1 MNKLIITKLQVNDK
15 EKIFSGLH
23 DGKRFF
29 KVNFDDVD
37 DNQIN
42 IGDIYVCKVK
52 EVVKNISAA
61 FVEFIPGE
69 KGYLSLDSNNEF
81 IFMNNKNGGGLVPG
95 DELLVQLV
103 KLNTGSKYHVV
114 SSGISL
120 SGEYIALNLFKTGV
134 GCSNKIKDS
143 EYKKQSQQVILKE
156 LDEFKVRTGIQCG
169 AVIRTNAYETQ
180 IENVIEELHVLEENI
195 LTYIEKSKYLKAP
208 VRITRGEKEYNSIIK
223 GAYTNEIQCI
233 VTDQESIYNE
243 LLQDDYIVQKEM
255 ELKLYEDNL
264 QPLYKLYDV
273 EGLIK
278 DITKR
283 NVWLKS
289 GGNLVIDTTE
299 AMTVIDVNSA
309 KFNNGKSHE
318 KTSYKINLEAAKE
331 IIYQLTLRNI
341 SGIIIVDF
349 INMTSDECKENVL
362 EVLRKEAKKDRIKTV
377 VVDMTKLNL
386 VEITRKRISTP
397 VNEQIK

>member
-1 MNKLIITKLQVNDK
+1 
-15 EKIFSGLH
+15 
-23 DGKRFF
+23 
-29 KVNFDDVD
+29 
-37 DNQIN
+37 
-42 IGDIYVCKVK
+42 
-52 EVVKNISAA
+52 
-61 FVEFIPGE
+61 
-69 KGYLSLDSNNEF
+69 
-81 IFMNNKNGGGLVPG
+81 
-95 DELLVQLV
+95 
-103 KLNTGSKYHVV
+103 
-114 SSGISL
+114 
-120 SGEYIALNLFKTGV
+120 
-134 GCSNKIKDS
+134 
-143 EYKKQSQQVILKE
+143 
-156 LDEFKVRTGIQCG
+156 
-169 AVIRTNAYETQ
+169 
-180 IENVIEELHVLEENI
+180 
-195 LTYIEKSKYLKAP
+195 
-208 VRITRGEKEYNSIIK
+208 
-223 GAYTNEIQCI
+223 
-233 VTDQESIYNE
+233 
-243 LLQDDYIVQKEM
+243 M

>member
-1 MNKLIITKLQVNDK
+1 
-15 EKIFSGLH
+15 
-23 DGKRFF
+23 
-29 KVNFDDVD
+29 
-37 DNQIN
+37 
-42 IGDIYVCKVK
+42 
-52 EVVKNISAA
+52 
-61 FVEFIPGE
+61 
-69 KGYLSLDSNNEF
+69 
-81 IFMNNKNGGGLVPG
+81 MNNKNGGGLVPG

-195 LTYIEKSKYLKAP
+195 LTYIENSKYLKAP
-208 VRITRGEKEYNSIIK
+208 VRIKKKKKEYNSIIK